1 MFNRNQTNQI
11 NKTNIPGGAQLPS
24 RGAEV
29 ISIRETNPFHPKD
42 KQVLAEGLLPMRP
55 ALWSV
60 ETAPRGALNSS
71 AAHFQSRG
79 LNLSKTKQ
87 TEMMH
92 PKQKLIFQSMTPE
105 EKLKVALR
113 LMYSSRELKAAGL
126 RVNHPNWTEEEI
138 RKKVREIFLYART

>member
-1 MFNRNQTNQI
+1 MGFLWKWQSLSNLFRRMKN
-11 NKTNIPGGAQLPS
+11 
-24 RGAEV
+24 
-29 ISIRETNPFHPKD
+29 SIWPTKCEGRHVAFHPKD
-42 KQVLAEGLLPMRP
+42 NQVLAEGLLPMRP

-87 TEMMH
+87 TKMMH
-92 PKQKLIFQSMTPE
+92 PKQKLIFKSMTPE

-113 LMYSSRELKAAGL
+113 LIYSSRELKAAGL